1 MALLKGFKPPDRP
14 VATTKTYLAAA
25 KIIAKELEWENEDID
40 AIAADIVE
48 VTGLDRGMDG
58 YEIAKNL
65 EENGYYGLT
74 FEDCSVLNDFSF
86 HVEQE
91 LNKEEMF
98 WVKDNDIQPKFK
110 TNDFVSWMFR
120 HERKFGRIVGIH
132 DHGCAEYLIHEF
144 NNDGS
149 LIKNERKIIVKFEH
163 VTKWK
168 PQNTKE
174 SKEYDNP

>member
-1 MALLKGFKPPDRP
+1 MALLKGFEPPDRP
-14 VATTKTYLAAA
+14 VATTKTFLAAA
-25 KIIAKELEWENEDID
+25 KIIAKELEWEDEDVD

-58 YEIAKNL
+58 YRIAKNL
-65 EENGYYGLT
+65 EENGYDELT
-74 FEDCSVLNDFSF
+74 FEDCSILNDFSF

-91 LNKEEMF
+91 LDKEEMF

-110 TNDFVSWMFR
+110 TDDFVSWMSR

-132 DHGCAEYLIHEF
+132 DHGCAEYLIQEF
-144 NNDGS
+144 NNEG
-149 LIKNERKIIVKFEH
+149 LLRKNERKVIVKFEN

-168 PQNTKE
+168 PQKTEE
-174 SKEYDNP
+174 SKEYDNS